1 MCSCVYAYMQPCN
14 RTYFLLFFNDWSKL
28 FSLEVRKYPF
38 SNTILQ
44 LPIHPDQ
51 YFENVLN
58 ILQHLTREEQ
68 NLLGTP
74 VNKSLWN
81 TAPAVVNA
89 YYSRSK
95 NQISEYISFQSSR

>member
-1 MCSCVYAYMQPCN
+1 MF
-14 RTYFLLFFNDWSKL
+14 FLK
-28 FSLEVRKYPF
+28 VKKYPF
-38 SNTILQ
+38 FNCILQ
-44 LPIHPDQ
+44 LLIHPDQ

-68 NLLGTP
+68 NRLGTP

-95 NQISEYISFQSSR
+95 NQISEYISFQSTK